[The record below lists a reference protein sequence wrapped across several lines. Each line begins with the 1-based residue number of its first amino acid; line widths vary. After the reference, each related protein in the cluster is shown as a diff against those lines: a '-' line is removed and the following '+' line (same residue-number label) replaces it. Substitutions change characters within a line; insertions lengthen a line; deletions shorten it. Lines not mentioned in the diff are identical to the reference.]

1 MDKITEI
8 FWQSYDLVSPLTGM
22 VKSILGEYKL
32 VYHPEGP
39 DGEAWTADFTPPS
52 KRLDMMKELEKELG
66 VKLPAADQLHTA
78 GQFFIHATLPNLV
91 TALNT
96 WCADFKTSVK
106 ILNFN

>member
-1 MDKITEI
+1 
-8 FWQSYDLVSPLTGM
+8 M

-39 DGEAWTADFTPPS
+39 DGEAWTADFTPPF

-78 GQFFIHATLPNLV
+78 G
-91 TALNT
+91 
-96 WCADFKTSVK
+96 
-106 ILNFN
+106 